1 MTTADNGTTDGVPLD
16 RQRSAHSDQPAGPW
30 DKPTLRAHARRLR
43 AAAITQDESGTL
55 LSQAV
60 TRRIAASDQFAA
72 ATTVLTYVA
81 FGSEVDLRSLH
92 DAYDGPAGAAGR
104 KRFAVPLTH
113 APDSRLTF
121 HLLAGADLRTSRS
134 GFREPLAAAPQ
145 VPLHEVDLVL
155 VPGLAFAVD
164 GTRLGYGKGFYDR
177 FLAELR
183 TAFPA
188 VPTVGVTIDALVFD
202 ALPQDPHDVAVTHL
216 ATESGLRPVGG

>member
-1 MTTADNGTTDGVPLD
+1 MTTADNGTTNGVPLD
-16 RQRSAHSDQPAGPW
+16 QQRSAHSDQPAGPW

-43 AAAITQDESGTL
+43 AAAIPRDESGTR
-55 LSQAV
+55 LSLAV
-60 TRRIAASDQFAA
+60 SQQIAASDQFDT

-92 DAYDGPAGAAGR
+92 QAYDGPVEAPGR

-134 GFREPLAAAPQ
+134 GLREPLAAAPQ
-145 VPLHEVDLVL
+145 VPLHDVDLVL

-183 TAFPA
+183 AAFPA

-202 ALPQDPHDVAVTHL
+202 ALPSDAHDVPVTHL
-216 ATESGLRPVGG
+216 VTESGLRPVED